1 MFWSDLDSKLIFML
15 SRMAH
20 SKYLYCLI
28 DVIHNDFK
36 LADQK
41 KGFLMVMNSLTLLYL
56 TTSPEVKFKHDIEFI
71 NVAK

>member
-1 MFWSDLDSKLIFML
+1 MFWSDWGSKLIFML

-20 SKYLYCLI
+20 STYLYCLI

-41 KGFLMVMNSLTLLYL
+41 TSFSYGHEFMNVGIFNNA
-56 TTSPEVKFKHDIEFI
+56 PRG
-71 NVAK
+71 

>member
-1 MFWSDLDSKLIFML
+1 MP

-20 SKYLYCLI
+20 STYLYCLI

-41 KGFLMVMNSLTLLYL
+41 TSFFYGHEFMNVVIFNNT
-56 TTSPEVKFKHDIEFI
+56 PRG
-71 NVAK
+71 